1 MYKLKTLSE
10 GGEESFSLSR
20 NYSENKTEEGETNK
34 FQLGINISG
43 LCCEM
48 SVVGKVIL
56 PKRINKSSLVYT
68 LSDTGKK
75 TGGDLLPE
83 ST

>member
-1 MYKLKTLSE
+1 MKRAFLSAE
-10 GGEESFSLSR
+10 ITQR
-20 NYSENKTEEGETNK
+20 NKTEEGKTNK

-43 LCCEM
+43 LCCEIFI
-48 SVVGKVIL
+48 VGKVIL
-56 PKRINKSSLVYT
+56 PKRINKSSSLVYT

>member
-1 MYKLKTLSE
+1 MKRAFLSAE
-10 GGEESFSLSR
+10 ITQR
-20 NYSENKTEEGETNK
+20 NKTEEGETNK